1 MSKVAIKKF
10 LGHLWYLSEELV
22 AFAFFDD
29 EVSVETKRKMVNALN
44 NEGLEYSPK
53 RLSLNVN
60 HILEK
65 NIEDFVSS
73 NTLRFFDITGISS
86 EFLKKEVEIW
96 EDDESYKASKD
107 IVRSIRV
114 VNDIAERGVALMEEY
129 NKLITANEEQKQY
142 LLLIKQYRQKF
153 PDTKKST
160 LLS

>member
-44 NEGLEYSPK
+44 NEGLKYSPK

-65 NIEDFVSS
+65 NIED
-73 NTLRFFDITGISS
+73 I
-86 EFLKKEVEIW
+86 
-96 EDDESYKASKD
+96 
-107 IVRSIRV
+107 
-114 VNDIAERGVALMEEY
+114 
-129 NKLITANEEQKQY
+129 EQY
-142 LLLIKQYRQKF
+142 IKIF
-153 PDTKKST
+153 
-160 LLS
+160 